1 MAKKAR
7 PRAATPALE
16 VLAAAGVPHTLHEY
30 AHAEG
35 ETHFGEEVVAALGV
49 DPARVLKTVVT
60 DCGGRL
66 VVAVVAVSQQV
77 DLKALAAAVG
87 AKKAQLAD
95 PGAAERSSGYV
106 VGGISPLGQRTP
118 LATVVD
124 AAARDHPQVLVSAGR
139 RGLQVELSPED
150 LVRLTGAR
158 VAPIGR

>member
-16 VLAAAGVPHTLHEY
+16 VLSAAGVPHTLHEY

-35 ETHFGEEVVAALGV
+35 ETHFGDEVVAALGV
-49 DPARVLKTVVT
+49 DPGRVFKTVVT

-87 AKKAQLAD
+87 SKKAQLAD
-95 PGAAERSSGYV
+95 PAAAERSSGYV
-106 VGGISPLGQRTP
+106 VGGISPLGHRSP

-124 AAARDHPQVLVSAGR
+124 VSARDHAQVLVSAGR
-139 RGLQVELSPED
+139 RGLQVELAPDD
-150 LVRLTGAR
+150 LVRLTGAT
-158 VAPIGR
+158 VAAVGR